1 MKKFLIIICV
11 IIALAV
17 GGLFIYKNYN
27 NSNLENNV
35 ENNKVN
41 IYENED
47 LNMDV
52 DINTRLFDVMNS
64 CITFIDSTN
73 NRVMFNEY
81 KISNEEKAVPSK
93 YAYVDLDNDGI
104 EELVV
109 LTTSDYGAYIIL
121 KYQDNDIYG
130 HMIGIR
136 SFEKLKVD
144 GSFIGSSG
152 ANNNEYLTITFNEN
166 KYSLNKE
173 AVFDENNQIY
183 QIKGKDVTK
192 DEINTFV
199 EEWNKKENVK
209 WIEYNK

>member
-27 NSNLENNV
+27 NSSLENNV
-35 ENNKVN
+35 QNNSIN

-47 LNMDV
+47 LNIDV

-121 KYQDNDIYG
+121 KYQDNNIYG

-183 QIKGKDVTK
+183 QIKGKGVTK

>member
-11 IIALAV
+11 IIALAI
-17 GGLFIYKNYN
+17 GGVFIYKRYN

-35 ENNKVN
+35 ENNNVN

-47 LNMDV
+47 LNMDL

-64 CITFIDSTN
+64 CITFIDWAN